1 MYCGQKLCQQYRKN
15 RWEKD
20 RLKKDPSYRQRRNL
34 QKSEWRKKH
43 PAYQYQ
49 KDYREKHPYYVEINR
64 EKQRVRNIHAQK
76 AVLEVMKSNI
86 VKMDAS
92 TTESLIRGGLY
103 EILPCKMSPGKNI
116 VKTDALIVELRVHR
130 GPQKVLVND
139 SG

>member
-1 MYCGQKLCQQYRKN
+1 MCQQSRKN

-20 RLKKDPSYRQRRNL
+20 RLKKDPSYYQRRNL

-49 KDYREKHPYYVEINR
+49 KDYREKHPEYVEINR

-76 AVLEVMKSNI
+76 AALEVLKSNI
-86 VKMDAS
+86 VKTDAL

-103 EILPCKMSPGKNI
+103 EILPCKMSPGENI

-130 GPQKVLVND
+130 DPQKVLVND